1 MSKRMPCSDELKD
14 KHLDMMLQMAYKYDN
29 ALKSQQM
36 LDELEEAGKKCSE
49 ADARDAFAL
58 FLKKCEQQE
67 AQAKRQ
73 ARKARARRIIRRTVE
88 VAACVVLVMAI
99 ATPFAIAKVDVIRVK
114 VMELLID
121 IKDDHTELSFVEDED
136 AAFEVPAGWEGAY
149 YPAYIPDEYEFLELG
164 KLYDSAIYTNQTG
177 QLLAFTEY
185 AQSSLV
191 NVDSEGAVV
200 SYEIV
205 NGSDALVL
213 EKDERIIITWAGSEK
228 YFVIEGYTTKD
239 EALAMARSVRRI

>member
-1 MSKRMPCSDELKD
+1 M
-14 KHLDMMLQMAYKYDN
+14 
-29 ALKSQQM
+29 
-36 LDELEEAGKKCSE
+36 
-49 ADARDAFAL
+49 
-58 FLKKCEQQE
+58 
-67 AQAKRQ
+67 
-73 ARKARARRIIRRTVE
+73 
-88 VAACVVLVMAI
+88 LVMAI

-114 VMELLID
+114 VMELLIG

-136 AAFEVPAGWEGAY
+136 AAFEVPAGWKGAY

-200 SYEIV
+200 SYEMV

>member
-1 MSKRMPCSDELKD
+1 MSKRMPCSDEFKD
-14 KHLDMMLQMAYKYDN
+14 KHLDMMLQMAYKYEN

-73 ARKARARRIIRRTVE
+73 ARRARARRIIRRTVE

-136 AAFEVPAGWEGAY
+136 AAFEVPAGWKGLY

-228 YFVIEGYTTKD
+228 YFVIESYTTKD